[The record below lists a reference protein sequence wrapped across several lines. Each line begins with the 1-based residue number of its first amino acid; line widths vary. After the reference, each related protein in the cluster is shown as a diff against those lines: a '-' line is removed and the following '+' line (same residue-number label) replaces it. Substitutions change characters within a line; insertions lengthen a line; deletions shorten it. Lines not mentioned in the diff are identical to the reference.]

1 MGKGLTG
8 KKIAITG
15 TRKHEEITA
24 LIEKQGG
31 ETIIRPLQG
40 TVFLAEKE
48 VEPDLR
54 KFVENGADWV
64 VLTTGIGT
72 ETLINLAGTMG
83 IQEQFMNIIKN
94 AKIASRGYKTAN
106 LLKKLGLIS
115 NAVDDDGT
123 NRGLVRSLEKY
134 DFTGSKVMVQLH
146 GESAPALIRF
156 FEEKGAFVQQIL
168 PYQHIPPQTETV
180 EQLCQELLD
189 NEVDAVCF
197 TTAIQVHSL
206 FDYAKKQGHLSDI
219 LAAFNNKTLAC
230 AVGKITAEA
239 IREVGI
245 DRLVAPE
252 LERMGA
258 MVIEL
263 SRYYEDKDEV
273 IIP

>member
-15 TRKHEEITA
+15 TRKHEEIAT

-54 KFVENGADWV
+54 KFVQNGADWV

-72 ETLINLAGTMG
+72 ETLINLAGKLG
-83 IQEQFMNIIKN
+83 VQAQFMNIIRN
-94 AKIASRGYKTAN
+94 AKIAARGYKTAT
-106 LLKKLGLIS
+106 LLKKLGLKS
-115 NAVDDDGT
+115 DAVDDDGT
-123 NRGLVRSLEKY
+123 NRGLVRALEKF
-134 DFTGSKVMVQLH
+134 DFSGKKVMVQLH
-146 GESAPALIRF
+146 GESAPGLIRF
-156 FEEKGAFVQQIL
+156 LEDKGAQVHQIL
-168 PYQHIPPQTETV
+168 PYQHTPPQTDNV
-180 EQLCQELLD
+180 EQLCQELLHHK
-189 NEVDAVCF
+189 VDAVCF

-206 FDYAKKQGHLSDI
+206 FDYAKKQGYLNDI
-219 LAAFNNKTLAC
+219 LVAFKDKTLAC

-239 IREVGI
+239 IREAGI
-245 DRLVAPE
+245 DRLVSPE

-263 SRYYEDKDEV
+263 SRYYQNEV
-273 IIP
+273 ISS